1 MSKNGRVKIDG
12 VIFNENIFFLKPKFH
27 YEIEELKKESE
38 NSQIVLKVASLSNG
52 GVSVFSSNSIS

>member
-27 YEIEELKKESE
+27 YEIEELEKESE
-38 NSQIVLKVASLSNG
+38 NSQIVLPYRRKYYGSLD
-52 GVSVFSSNSIS
+52 